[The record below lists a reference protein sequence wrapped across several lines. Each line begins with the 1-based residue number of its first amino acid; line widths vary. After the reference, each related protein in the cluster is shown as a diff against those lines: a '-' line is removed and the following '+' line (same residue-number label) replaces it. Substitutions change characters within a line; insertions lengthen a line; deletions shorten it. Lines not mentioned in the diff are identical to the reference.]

1 MTTNKNASV
10 PTRFTSEKV
19 RLTYAFLWE
28 PRSSSDNEGDPED
41 KSKKYSTSLLIP
53 KGDQITLNRLNAAIQ
68 YAIAV
73 GQKKGLWGDKLPSN
87 FKLPL
92 RDGDAESAE
101 KGEEYM
107 GHWFLNASSTRMP
120 RLVDLGRN
128 DILDPSELYSGCYAR
143 VCLNLFPFSAKGN
156 RGIGCGLE
164 AVQKICDG
172 EPLGSVPVDLEEAF
186 GGWDGEGAQQ
196 YGQPVQMQA
205 GGYPQQAPVYPTHP
219 QSYPVPQQATT
230 GYPMQQTQGNPAQQP
245 PMEYAPNGTPG
256 YPMPGAPVYPG
267 QHPPAQGFTST
278 PGSFANGV
286 AAADSILPPR
296 MFGETANG
304 RVA

>member
-1 MTTNKNASV
+1 MTMNKNSGV
-10 PTRFTSEKV
+10 PTRFTTEKV

-28 PRSSSDNEGDPED
+28 PRSSSDNDGDPDD
-41 KSKKYSTSLLIP
+41 KSKKYSTSILIP
-53 KGDQITLNRLNAAIQ
+53 KGDQTTLNRFNAAIQ

-92 RDGDAESAE
+92 RDGDAESVE
-101 KGEEYM
+101 KGEEYE

-128 DILDPSELYSGCYAR
+128 DILDPGELYSGCYAR

-172 EPLGSVPVDLEEAF
+172 EPLGGVPVDLDEAF
-186 GGWDGEGAQQ
+186 GNWDGGGTQMPDAA
-196 YGQPVQMQA
+196 YANGQPNNASMS
-205 GGYPQQAPVYPTHP
+205 GYPVQQ
-219 QSYPVPQQATT
+219 VP
-230 GYPMQQTQGNPAQQP
+230 GYPMQQQGYPVQQQAAPVGYPMQQAPTYSSQQP
-245 PMEYAPNGTPG
+245 PM
-256 YPMPGAPVYPG
+256 
-267 QHPPAQGFTST
+267 QGFSGV
-278 PGSFANGV
+278 PDGFANGV
-286 AAADSILPPR
+286 AAAESILPPQ
-296 MFGETANG
+296 MFGEAANG